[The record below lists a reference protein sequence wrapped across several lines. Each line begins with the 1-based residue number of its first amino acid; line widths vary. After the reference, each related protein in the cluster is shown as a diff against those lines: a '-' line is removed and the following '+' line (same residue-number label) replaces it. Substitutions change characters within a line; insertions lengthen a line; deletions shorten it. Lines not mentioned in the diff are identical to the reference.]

1 MMKKKQL
8 ILLLSIFIPFYGIA
22 NSTLE
27 MIEKLDQIKLAN
39 QSQKIET
46 EKNAVSTKKER
57 RFITISNGKRIDITD
72 WRIVHFMSSTCSY
85 CRQFNPKLKQL
96 SEQIGIPII
105 TYSFD
110 GKGDEYFPVV
120 FDAHEEV
127 LREFFAELPRATPT
141 DFLIN
146 VNNLV
151 TLPVS
156 QGDLS
161 YNSMVQRLD
170 ETFLYI
176 DKNLKDINK
185 LQINKGE

>member
-1 MMKKKQL
+1 MKKNFL
-8 ILLLSIFIPFYGIA
+8 ILLFALVIPTYGIA

-27 MIEKLDQIKLAN
+27 MIEKLDQEKLTR
-39 QSQKIET
+39 QSQGIEVKKE
-46 EKNAVSTKKER
+46 EKPVKKER
-57 RFITISNGKRIDITD
+57 RFITLSNGKRVDISD
-72 WRIVHFMSSTCSY
+72 WQIVHFMSSTCSY

-96 SEQIGIPII
+96 SEQVGIPVV

-110 GKGDEYFPVV
+110 GKGDEVFPVV
-120 FDAHEEV
+120 FDANEDV

-161 YNSMVQRLD
+161 QFALAQRLD

-176 DKNLKDINK
+176 ENNLKGIEK
-185 LQINKGE
+185 MPVEGEK

>member
-1 MMKKKQL
+1 MKKNYL
-8 ILLLSIFIPFYGIA
+8 ILLFTLLLPTYGIA

-27 MIEKLDQIKLAN
+27 MIEKLDQEKLAR
-39 QSQKIET
+39 QSQQAP
-46 EKNAVSTKKER
+46 EKKEVIQPKER
-57 RFITISNGKRIDITD
+57 RFITLSNGKRVDITD
-72 WRIVHFMSSTCSY
+72 WRIVHFMSSTCTY

-96 SEQIGIPII
+96 SEQVGIPVV

-110 GKGDEYFPVV
+110 GQGDESFPVV
-120 FDAHEEV
+120 FDATEEV

-141 DFLIN
+141 DFIIN

-151 TLPVS
+151 TLPIS

-161 YNSMVQRLD
+161 QYALAQRLD

-176 DKNLKDINK
+176 DKNLKGIEK
-185 LQINKGE
+185 MPVGEGK